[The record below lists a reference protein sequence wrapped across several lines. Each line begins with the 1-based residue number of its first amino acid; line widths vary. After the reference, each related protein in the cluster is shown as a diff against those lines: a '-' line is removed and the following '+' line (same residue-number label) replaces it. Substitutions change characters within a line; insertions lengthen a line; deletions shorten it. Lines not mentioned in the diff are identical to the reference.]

1 MDSIKVNVLGTD
13 YDVLMGTLSTDEH
26 YKSCDGY
33 CDWYAKRIH
42 VRKHVRED
50 ANRDPMT
57 YDDESMQLHELKNL
71 RHELVH
77 AFLYES
83 GLGYDSNSAG
93 SWATNEEMVD
103 WFAIQM
109 PKIME
114 AYESV
119 YLRLKKIVDK

>member
-50 ANRDPMT
+50 ADRDPMT

-93 SWATNEEMVD
+93 SWATTKK
-103 WFAIQM
+103 WLIGLLFRC
-109 PKIME
+109 PK
-114 AYESV
+114 
-119 YLRLKKIVDK
+119 

>member
-1 MDSIKVNVLGTD
+1 MEKKMDSIKVNVLGTD
-13 YDVLMGTLSTDEH
+13 YDVVMCTLSMDEH
-26 YKSCDGY
+26 YKSFDGY
-33 CDWYAKRIH
+33 CDS
-42 VRKHVRED
+42 
-50 ANRDPMT
+50 MT
-57 YDDESMQLHELKNL
+57 YDDKSMQLHELKNL

-83 GLGYDSNSAG
+83 GLGYDSNSVG

-119 YLRLKKIVDK
+119 YLRLKKIVEK